1 MQCTMREFT
10 TYSTNLSL
18 WNICGWSLVLMKT
31 NTTTFLEEQREFLSL
46 RPVTNL
52 GRCRIRWVSDL
63 LDENDAWN
71 QTLVRQT
78 FLPVDCDAILR
89 IRTSPHDAPD
99 LLGSRRNLESSLL
112 EAHTTWVL
120 IQFNN
125 FPLVGHRV
133 LVQTGLIRA
142 GIGFGSVV
150 RLQRS
155 RFSRGRQP
163 AMPWPLKK
171 ISDVG
176 AWAWLAFALSVS
188 WKLKTSL
195 LCLWLRIIPAP
206 ADTST
211 TCKSLY
217 PKKKCQIT
225 PEKKGSTFAAHIC
238 QCGTCG
244 APGKSLLPKKKI
256 LNWMRIHVRRTE
268 EVCTAMDLVA
278 WEK

>member
-1 MQCTMREFT
+1 
-10 TYSTNLSL
+10 
-18 WNICGWSLVLMKT
+18 MKT
-31 NTTTFLEEQREFLSL
+31 NTTTFLKEQREFLSL

-52 GRCRIRWVSDL
+52 GRCSIRWVSDL

-89 IRTSPHDAPD
+89 IRTSPHDALD
-99 LLGSRRNLESSLL
+99 LLGSQRNLESSLL

-133 LVQTGLIRA
+133 LVRTGLIRA

-176 AWAWLAFALSVS
+176 AW
-188 WKLKTSL
+188 
-195 LCLWLRIIPAP
+195 
-206 ADTST
+206 
-211 TCKSLY
+211 
-217 PKKKCQIT
+217 
-225 PEKKGSTFAAHIC
+225 
-238 QCGTCG
+238 
-244 APGKSLLPKKKI
+244 
-256 LNWMRIHVRRTE
+256 M
-268 EVCTAMDLVA
+268 
-278 WEK
+278 